1 MTGTALR
8 FGVFIPPQHPL
19 NENPTLL
26 FDRDLE
32 VVSLCDRL
40 GFEEAWIGEHHSGG
54 FETIAAPELI
64 IAVAAERTKHIRLG
78 TGVRSL
84 PYAHPFG
91 VAGTMVQ
98 LDHMTRGRAM
108 FGIGPGA
115 LPMDA
120 IQLGIDPARTRRMM
134 EEALE
139 VIIPLLEGERVS
151 AETVWFSLRDAKL
164 QIEPYTKPRMEMA
177 VTTVRS
183 PAGAMLAGRFGL
195 GMLSLGGASDDALAA
210 YAENWRVCEEIAKA
224 NRQTVD
230 RRQFRIAIP
239 IHLAET
245 RERAIEDIRF
255 GFEGWV
261 GYAREVLPFSPVPP
275 DVADPLRFVMETRR
289 AVIGTP
295 DDAIRALEDIQA
307 GCGGFGVFLIME
319 QDWADWSATNRSY
332 ELFARYV
339 IPHFRGQ
346 LSARHESYDHSR
358 RHHPSYQVSAK
369 EALEDAR
376 ERYRRERPRSKA
388 SDDRSAAE

>member
-1 MTGTALR
+1 MGNPPLR

-19 NENPTLL
+19 GENPTLL
-26 FDRDLE
+26 FERDLD

-54 FETIAAPELI
+54 FETIAAPELV

-91 VAGTMVQ
+91 VADTMVQ

-115 LPMDA
+115 LPLDA
-120 IQLGIDPARTRRMM
+120 IQLGIDPSRTREMM
-134 EEALE
+134 EESLE

-151 AETVWFSLRDAKL
+151 AETDWFTLRDAKL
-164 QIEPYTKPRMEMA
+164 QIEPFTKPRMEMA
-177 VTTVRS
+177 VTSVRS

-195 GMLSLGGASDDALAA
+195 GVLSLGGASDDALVA
-210 YAENWRVCEEIAKA
+210 YGDNWRICEELAEKHD
-224 NRQTVD
+224 QTVD

-239 IHLAET
+239 VHLAET
-245 RERAIEDIRF
+245 RERAMEDIRF

-261 GYAREVLPFSPVPP
+261 GYAREVLPFSPVPA

-289 AVIGTP
+289 ALIGTP

-307 GCGGFGVFLIME
+307 GCDGFGVFLIME
-319 QDWADWSATNRSY
+319 QDWADWSAANRSY

-346 LSARHESYDHSR
+346 FAARRDSYDESKAQR
-358 RHHPSYQVSAK
+358 PTYVISAQKGMK
-369 EALEDAR
+369 EAKDR
-376 ERYRRERPRSKA
+376 YERQRPPPA
-388 SDDRSAAE
+388 GTDQDAAE